1 MKKQRVIG
9 VIDGFLVKSGM
20 ASNKGWRKNREG
32 KMDATK
38 VLADNFVKI
47 KYQDL
52 PAEVIEHTK
61 KQVLDILGVALGGSS
76 KAGIR
81 ELAEIII
88 DWGGKPESTLFCFG
102 KKVPTP
108 NAVQVNASMAHA
120 LDYDDTGDG
129 PTHQSVITV
138 PTALAM
144 AERQGKVSGKEFI
157 TAVALG
163 ADMMGRLGQA
173 FRAGKKS
180 DTVGGH
186 PGAGWHLTALYGYF
200 AAAGIAGRLLG
211 LDTEKMV
218 NALGIAYHQSAG
230 NGQCVT
236 EGALTKRMGPG
247 FSARGGIMAALM
259 AEKGITGAHEALE
272 GEVGLFNLYHK
283 GEYDPKPLTADLGQR
298 FMGINALMKPY
309 PCCKGTHAYVEL
321 AEAMVKKHRIQP
333 EDIKEITVFNEDDK
347 YFLVYPLEKR
357 SRPENPVDSQF
368 SIIWAVAAVFARA
381 KAGIGEFTEE
391 AIKNEVILDISSK
404 IKVAVDKNV
413 GEKKG
418 LIPAKINVVLKSGKV
433 INEQAAANAGEEK
446 PLPFT
451 DYERKFRDCAAY
463 AIKPRTPK
471 QIEQII
477 SLVKDLEKV
486 EDIGE
491 FVRLLG

>member
-1 MKKQRVIG
+1 
-9 VIDGFLVKSGM
+9 
-20 ASNKGWRKNREG
+20 
-32 KMDATK
+32 MDATYA
-38 VLADNFVKI
+38 LAKNMVGVK
-47 KYQDL
+47 YADL
-52 PAEVIEHTK
+52 PKDVVEHTK

-76 KAGIR
+76 KAGIK
-81 ELAEIII
+81 ELAEIIT
-88 DWGGKPESTLFCFG
+88 DWGGKPESSIFCFG
-102 KKVPTP
+102 KKVPAP
-108 NAVQVNASMAHA
+108 NAAQVNASMAHA

-157 TAVALG
+157 TVVALG
-163 ADMMGRLGQA
+163 ADMMGRLGLA

-180 DTVGGH
+180 ATVGGH

-211 LDTEKMV
+211 LDAEKMV

-236 EGALTKRMGPG
+236 EGTLTKRMGPG
-247 FSARGGIMAALM
+247 FSARGGMMAALM

-283 GEYDPKPLTADLGQR
+283 GEYDPKPLTTDLGKR

-309 PCCKGTHAYVEL
+309 PCCKGTHAYVDL
-321 AEAMVKKHRIQP
+321 ASDMVKKHNIKP
-333 EDIKEITVFNEDDK
+333 EDIKEITVFNEDDQ
-347 YFLVYPLEKR
+347 YFLLHPLEKR
-357 SRPENPVDSQF
+357 SKPENPVDSQF
-368 SIIWAVAAVFARA
+368 SIIWAVAAVFARG

-391 AIKNEVILDISSK
+391 AIKNKVILDISSK
-404 IKVAVDKNV
+404 IKVTVDKNV

-418 LIPAKINVVLKSGKV
+418 LIPARISVVLKSGKT
-433 INEQAAANAGEEK
+433 ITEQADANAGVEK
-446 PLPFT
+446 PLPFA

-463 AIKPRTPK
+463 AVKPRTPK

-477 SLVKDLEKV
+477 ALVKDLENMPDVK
-486 EDIGE
+486 DLIK
-491 FVRLLG
+491 LLA